1 MPTGF
6 LSPTHV
12 LIVLLV
18 VLMLF
23 GGKRLPELGRSLG
36 AGLRGFRHSLEGR
49 EEERRQL
56 DS

>member
-6 LSPTHV
+6 LSPAHV

-49 EEERRQL
+49 EEERQQL
-56 DS
+56 DP

>member
-6 LSPTHV
+6 LSPTHI

-23 GGKRLPELGRSLG
+23 GAKRLPELGRSLG
-36 AGLRGFRHSLEGR
+36 ASLRGFRHSLEGR
-49 EEERRQL
+49 EEEPRQL